1 MKKILV
7 MAVALVLCMACLTS
21 CDAMMQEIGKS
32 ASVAALDAMEQELQ
46 SVEFDTLE
54 RWDEAEIADAQEEL
68 LAEGIELKGEL
79 TGGLYGSYENPET
92 DHWVEQLVL
101 GVSAVEDAETLTQYF
116 QEVFKTE
123 LEEGKAEIVNGGWI
137 VSVTIS
143 SLVLSE
149 AE

>member
-7 MAVALVLCMACLTS
+7 MVVAMLLCVACFTS

-54 RWDEAEIADAQEEL
+54 RWDEAKIADAKVEL

-101 GVSAVEDAETLTQYF
+101 GVSAIEDAETLTQFF
-116 QEVFKTE
+116 QDQFKTE

-137 VSVTIS
+137 VSVTLS

>member
-7 MAVALVLCMACLTS
+7 MAVALVLCMVCLTS

-54 RWDEAEIADAQEEL
+54 RWDEELVAQGQADL
-68 LAEGIELKGEL
+68 LAEGIEMQGEL
-79 TGGLYGSYENPET
+79 TGVLEGYYENPET
-92 DHWVEQLVL
+92 GHYVRQLVL

-116 QEVFKTE
+116 QDEYKTE

-137 VSVTIS
+137 VSVTVS

-149 AE
+149 EG